1 MTAPTYAD
9 GLLLNAAS
17 IDLIAYCLPGITGNR
32 SGSLHRSA
40 CHAKVP
46 RLRPPEIRLSGN
58 RKLAFGDS
66 AGGAG
71 TINFAGG
78 SGTEKAETR

>member
-9 GLLLNAAS
+9 GLLLNAAG
-17 IDLIAYCLPGITGNR
+17 IDLIAYCLPGITGKQKR
-32 SGSLHRSA
+32 LAASGA